1 MKVTDLSSK
10 HPTLKEVQE
19 QFETWRKTREKRT
32 AIPDILWE
40 AAVSLT
46 PRYSLYQIS
55 KALRLNYN
63 DLKCRLET
71 SQSILPLS
79 SEKAHAF
86 IDLGLKAPMLPA
98 ECIVEMENQNGGKM
112 RICFK
117 GDVLDHRYGIFDRLD
132 VLELGKVFWNK
143 GS

>member
-10 HPTLKEVQE
+10 PPTLKEVQE

-32 AIPDILWE
+32 AIPDTLWE

-55 KALRLNYN
+55 KALRLNSN

-71 SQSILPLS
+71 SQPILPLS
-79 SEKAHAF
+79 SEEDHAF
-86 IDLGLKAPMLPA
+86 IDLDLKVPMLPA
-98 ECIVEMENQNGGKM
+98 ECSVEMEGQNGGKM
-112 RICFK
+112 RIYFK
-117 GDVLDHRYGIFDRLD
+117 GEAGLDL
-132 VLELGKVFWNK
+132 LELITVFWGK
-143 GS
+143 RS

>member
-32 AIPDILWE
+32 AIPDTLWE
-40 AAVSLT
+40 AAVSLS

-71 SQSILPLS
+71 SQPILPLS
-79 SEKAHAF
+79 SEEDHAF
-86 IDLGLKAPMLPA
+86 IDLGLKVPMLPA
-98 ECIVEMENQNGGKM
+98 ECSVEMEGQNGGKM
-112 RICFK
+112 RIYFK
-117 GDVLDHRYGIFDRLD
+117 GEAGLDL
-132 VLELGKVFWNK
+132 LELITVFWGK
-143 GS
+143 RS